1 MHLDLDLLG
10 ALDDLHLQ
18 FLLADLLAGPRLL
31 ELIRELG
38 FGATRVCLPVVRR
51 LLDAEIALGFGDL
64 RVRFEPG
71 RLPGTVRLSLS
82 DARVPLRLGL
92 SDVRVARGLSL
103 ADLRVAPDLSGPRAA
118 QRLEVPLLVLDV
130 PEREADD
137 LEAHVRHVG
146 AGHLPHPLGEGLPV
160 LVDLLHRQ
168 GAEHGAL
175 VPLEGLKR
183 DLCDL
188 IGAFPE
194 ELLRRES

>member
-1 MHLDLDLLG
+1 MSPG
-10 ALDDLHLQ
+10 RT
-18 FLLADLLAGPRLL
+18 P
-31 ELIRELG
+31 
-38 FGATRVCLPVVRR
+38 

-82 DARVPLRLGL
+82 DARVPLRLGP

-118 QRLEVPLLVLDV
+118 QRLEVSLLVLDV

-188 IGAFPE
+188 IGALPE
-194 ELLRRES
+194 ELLRRGPDRVLAAGNLHLRGRDSNPRPSDPKSDALAASRLIAFTCGGP